1 MKTIYLFCNQGMSTS
16 MLVKKMQ
23 AAAAAMQYDVTIA
36 AWPLSEVDVKGA
48 EADMILLGPQVRYA
62 VKKIAAQFPDKKVD
76 AVDMRAYGLMDG
88 KSVVEMAKKALED

>member
-48 EADMILLGPQVRYA
+48 ETDMILLGPQVRYA

-88 KSVVEMAKKALED
+88 KSVVEMAKKALGD

>member
-23 AAAAAMQYDVTIA
+23 DAAKAMGYEATIA
-36 AWPLSEVDVKGA
+36 AWPLSEIDEKGA

-76 AVDMRAYGLMDG
+76 SVDMRAYGLMDG
-88 KSVVEMAKKALED
+88 KSVVEMAKKALGD

>member
-23 AAAAAMQYDVTIA
+23 EAAQAMHYDATIA
-36 AWPLSEVDVKGA
+36 AWPLSEVDTKGA

-62 VKKIAAQFPDKKVD
+62 VRKIAAQFPDKKVD
-76 AVDMRAYGLMDG
+76 AVDMRAYGRMDG
-88 KSVVEMAKKALED
+88 KAVIEMAKKTLGD

>member
-36 AWPLSEVDVKGA
+36 AWPLSEVDVKSA

-88 KSVVEMAKKALED
+88 KSVVEMAKKALGD

>member
-23 AAAAAMQYDVTIA
+23 AAVAEMHYDAAIA

-76 AVDMRAYGLMDG
+76 AVDMRSYGLMDG
-88 KSVVEMAKKALED
+88 KAVVEMAKKVLGE

>member
-23 AAAAAMQYDVTIA
+23 AAADAMHYDATIA

-88 KSVVEMAKKALED
+88 KAVVEMAKKVLGE